1 LGCRVEQFYAL
12 DQSVA
17 LGGIWGSGTSSIW
30 AEQLSAS
37 APDVKVLMTYGRSN
51 GWLDNQPA
59 AITRNVGKGSITY
72 IGAMLDPKLTQ
83 SMAAN
88 LLTEYRVEPAV
99 PNVPEG
105 VEASV
110 RSGEDGREVLILI
123 NHTAE
128 AKHIALDRSMHDI
141 LHGASIQSIDL
152 SPHDVSVLAREGA
165 R

>member
-1 LGCRVEQFYAL
+1 
-12 DQSVA
+12 
-17 LGGIWGSGTSSIW
+17 
-30 AEQLSAS
+30 
-37 APDVKVLMTYGRSN
+37 MTYGLSN
-51 GWLDNQPA
+51 GWLDNQRA
-59 AITRNVGKGSITY
+59 AITRNVGTGSITY
-72 IGAMLDPKLTQ
+72 IGAMLDPKLIQ

-88 LLTEYRVEPAV
+88 LLSEYRVEPTV

-110 RSGEDGREVLILI
+110 RSGTDGREVLIFI
-123 NHTAE
+123 NHTTE
-128 AKHIALDRSMHDI
+128 AKHVAFDRPMRDV